1 MKIENIKLF
10 DIFIPFINA
19 TIKCVFRDI
28 NITYFLWIL
37 LQHRFSPSDR
47 SSRLTEQ

>member
-10 DIFIPFINA
+10 DIFIPFIHA

-28 NITYFLWIL
+28 NITVDIKLSLPPYEVPTPV
-37 LQHRFSPSDR
+37 FSQIW
-47 SSRLTEQ
+47 L